1 VTWVY
6 VGALNPKSDMYRCDH
21 AEATVRGSDAGY
33 PIGYCPC
40 CSMSWRKD
48 LMAFPDDSLGMR
60 RVEARPIPT
69 FVPVELAG
77 AWTGYA

>member
-6 VGALNPKSDMYRCDH
+6 VGALNPKADMYRYH
-21 AEATVRGSDAGY
+21 SEATVHGSDAGY

-48 LMAFPDDSLGMR
+48 LMVFPDDRAGIRKLKT
-60 RVEARPIPT
+60 RPIPT